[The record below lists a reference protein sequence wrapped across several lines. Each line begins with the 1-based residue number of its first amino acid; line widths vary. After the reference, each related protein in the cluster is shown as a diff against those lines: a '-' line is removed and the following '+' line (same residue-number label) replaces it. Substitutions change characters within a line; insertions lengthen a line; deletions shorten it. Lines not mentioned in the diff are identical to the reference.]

1 MKTKITTVNYHL
13 WKACNMRCKF
23 CYATFQDI
31 NDYKLPKGHL
41 NGEQSKQLINLL
53 FKAGFQKINFAGGEP
68 TLCPWLPELVIYAK
82 EIGFKTSIVTNG
94 SMIFKDESYIKRF
107 EGKLDIVGLS
117 IDSINDATNLK
128 SGRATAGKMV
138 LTSTDYKEISKR
150 VKSENIYLKINTVVS
165 SANSSERMTG
175 FINEISPDR
184 WKILQMLEVKGQ
196 NDEYG
201 KEYSIPSAT
210 FEQYITSNK
219 AELCA
224 DIKVIV
230 ESTDII
236 TGSYIMINPEGC
248 FFDDTKGMHT
258 YSSNILEVGVSNALC
273 EVNSHDEKFFL
284 REGIY

>member
-23 CYATFQDI
+23 CYATFQDFT
-31 NDYKLPKGHL
+31 DFKLPKGHL
-41 NGEQSKQLINLL
+41 DCEQSKQLISLL
-53 FKAGFQKINFAGGEP
+53 FNAGFEKINFAGGEP

-82 EIGFKTSIVTNG
+82 SIGFKTSIVTNG
-94 SMIFKDESYIKRF
+94 TMILKDEHYIKRF
-107 EGKLDIVGLS
+107 DGKLDIVGLS
-117 IDSINDATNLK
+117 IDSVNDNTNLK
-128 SGRATAGKMV
+128 SGRAIAGKKV
-138 LTSTDYKEISKR
+138 LTCDDYKQVSQR
-150 VKSENIYLKINTVVS
+150 VKDKKIYLKINTVVS
-165 SANSSERMTG
+165 STNSTERITD
-175 FINEISPDR
+175 FINAIRPDR

-201 KEYSIPSAT
+201 KEYSIEKSVFENYIKINRFELSPSV
-210 FEQYITSNK
+210 
-219 AELCA
+219 
-224 DIKVIV
+224 KVIE
-230 ESTDII
+230 ESIEVI

-248 FFDDTKGMHT
+248 FFDDTKGTHT